1 MTPKFDLLVEKT
13 NPSND
18 KKDIID
24 RMDPVDKLQL
34 ALDVIGIEPSVGTIA
49 DAANIVISLGRMLN
63 NARKKETSEVK
74 RHAINAGISA
84 ISLIPLGDV
93 AKLLKIRTLARKGKM
108 GKTAA
113 KASISG
119 LRSAKTGLAA
129 VKQDRAEKSLQSGEY
144 RA

>member
-1 MTPKFDLLVEKT
+1 MTPKFDLLVEKIDIT
-13 NPSND
+13 DD
-18 KKDIID
+18 KRNIIN
-24 RMDPVDKLQL
+24 RMDSIDKIQL
-34 ALDVIGIEPSVGTIA
+34 ALDVAGIEPSVGTIA

-63 NARKKETSEVK
+63 NVRKKETSEVK

-93 AKLLKIRTLARKGKM
+93 AKLLKIRTLARKGKI
-108 GKTAA
+108 GKAAA

-129 VKQDRAEKSLQSGEY
+129 VKQDRAEKSLQSGEF

>member
-1 MTPKFDLLVEKT
+1 MTPKFDLLVEKIDIT
-13 NPSND
+13 DD
-18 KKDIID
+18 KRNIIN
-24 RMDPVDKLQL
+24 RMDSIDKIQL
-34 ALDVIGIEPSVGTIA
+34 ALDVAGIEPSVGTIA

-63 NARKKETSEVK
+63 NARKKQTSEVK

-93 AKLLKIRTLARKGKM
+93 AKLLKIRTLARKGKI
-108 GKTAA
+108 GKAAA

-129 VKQDRAEKSLQSGEY
+129 VKQDRAEKSLQSGEF